1 MFSVREI
8 TSLIAGL
15 LGEAFPRVAIRGQIS
30 NLRRQSSGHIDFTLK
45 DEAAQL
51 PAVLWK
57 SGAARLKFRP
67 EDGQEVVASGRIEVY
82 PPHGKYQLVCDG
94 LSPLGVGE
102 LHLRFEQMKQQLGAE
117 GLFDEERKRPLP
129 MIPRHVAVITS
140 PTGAAVRDFLKI
152 ALRRMPRAWI
162 TLVPARVQGEG
173 SIDDVVAALAA
184 APTLPHVDVVIL
196 ARGGGSIEDLW
207 TFNEERVARA
217 IAACPVPVVS
227 AVGHETDTTIADF
240 VADLR
245 AATPSESAEIV
256 FPDVEE
262 LTARLVENRTRVA
275 RAVSRRLELARERLV
290 ALERTHALARP
301 VERLRRLAQ
310 DLDEWETRAFAALE
324 RHVVR
329 SRERLGR
336 VAGHLEAVSPLAVL
350 ARGYSI
356 TFREA
361 GGRSGRSEAL
371 RGIDGIAAGERLV
384 TRLARGS
391 VVSEVVETHE
401 EGVRS

>member
-8 TSLIAGL
+8 TSLIAAL
-15 LGEAFPRVAIRGQIS
+15 LGEAFPRVAVRGQIS
-30 NLRRQSSGHIDFTLK
+30 NLRRQSSGHVYFTLK
-45 DEAAQL
+45 DEGAQL

-57 SGAARLKFRP
+57 SGAARLRFRP

-102 LHLRFEQMKQQLGAE
+102 LHVRFEQMKQQLGAE

-129 MIPRHVAVITS
+129 LIPRHVAVVTS

-184 APTLPHVDVVIL
+184 APALPHVDVVIV

-240 VADLR
+240 VADVR

-256 FPDVEE
+256 FPDVAD
-262 LTARLVENRTRVA
+262 LAARLDENRTRVA
-275 RAVSRRLELARERLV
+275 RAVTRRLDLARERLV

-324 RHVVR
+324 RHVA
-329 SRERLGR
+329 SARERLGR

-356 TFREA
+356 TFR
-361 GGRSGRSEAL
+361 GGDGSPGRAEAL
-371 RGIDGIAAGERLV
+371 RGIAGLAAGERIV
-384 TRLARGS
+384 TRLARGR
-391 VVSEVVETHE
+391 VVSEVVETFE
-401 EGVRS
+401 EGDVP